1 MIIKKFSLF
10 ESSEIAQ
17 AVNTDEFWQQ
27 SQFNAIKDKIEAETK
42 VIETR

>member
-17 AVNTDEFWQQ
+17 AVNDEFWQQ